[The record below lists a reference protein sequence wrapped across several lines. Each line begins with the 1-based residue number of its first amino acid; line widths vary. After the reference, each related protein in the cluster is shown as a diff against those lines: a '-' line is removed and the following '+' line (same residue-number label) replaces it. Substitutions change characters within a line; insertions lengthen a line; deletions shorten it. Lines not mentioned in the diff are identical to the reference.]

1 VGIPLNIG
9 GIPYPESYKVGP
21 WIYRCCG
28 GEEKMKIKKVC
39 VIGMGTMG
47 SQIGVVC
54 AKGGC
59 ETSMVDTNADQVE
72 RGLKSIRLFLQGQEK
87 KGKIDQET
95 KDRVLSLI
103 TTGTDIP
110 KAVKDTDLVIE
121 AVYENIDI
129 KKDAFK
135 KMDEA
140 SPEHTIL
147 ASNTST
153 LWIAELSAAT
163 KRPEK
168 CIGTHFLIP
177 AALTPLVE
185 VVRGPVTSDETHD
198 TVIDFLGKCGKETV
212 TVADSPGFVIN
223 RLYLPMVNEAFFALE
238 TGLASAEDIDRSC
251 TMGLGYPLGPLAAA
265 DAFGLDI
272 LLACMKTFH
281 RELGDKYRPCPLI
294 VKLVKAGHL
303 GRKSGRGVY
312 DYSKQNNRITA

>member
-1 VGIPLNIG
+1 MEIN
-9 GIPYPESYKVGP
+9 
-21 WIYRCCG
+21 
-28 GEEKMKIKKVC
+28 KVC

-54 AKGGC
+54 ARGGC
-59 ETSMVDTNADQVE
+59 ETAMVDTSSDLVE
-72 RGLKSIRLFLQGQEK
+72 RGLKNIQSFLQGQER
-87 KGKIDQET
+87 KGKIDQG
-95 KDRVLSLI
+95 KKGSILSLI
-103 TTGTDIP
+103 TSGTDIR
-110 KAVKDTDLVIE
+110 KGVKDADLVIE
-121 AVYENIDI
+121 AVYEDI
-129 KKDAFK
+129 EVKKDTFR
-135 KMDEA
+135 KMDEVA
-140 SPEHTIL
+140 PEHAIL

-153 LWIAELSAAT
+153 LWIAEIAAAT
-163 KRPEK
+163 NRPEK

-251 TMGLGYPLGPLAAA
+251 TRGLGYPLGPLAAA

-281 RELGDKYRPCPLI
+281 RELGDKYRPCPLL

-303 GRKSGRGVY
+303 GRKTGKGVY
-312 DYSKQNNRITA
+312 NYSK